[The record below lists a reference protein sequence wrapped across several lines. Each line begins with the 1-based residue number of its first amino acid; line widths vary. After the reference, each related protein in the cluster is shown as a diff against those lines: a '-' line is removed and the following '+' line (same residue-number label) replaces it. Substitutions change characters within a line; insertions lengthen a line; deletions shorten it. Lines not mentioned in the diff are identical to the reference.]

1 MKTLQRLLFLMTFMM
16 TAPAHAI
23 FGMGDIVY
31 DPSNFAQ
38 NITSAISEVTQELK
52 QVKQYTTQLRE
63 LMVAKQQLDDMVQNT
78 KQLTHF
84 NWDDAQDT
92 LSQLLGMTDT
102 IDQYKSQLGSFDSFL
117 GKFQTIDYYRDI
129 PCIGT
134 NDCTA
139 SDLDKLS
146 EIDGLGSDARKK
158 ANDALLRSVDLQQ
171 QTLKKDSEH
180 LRELQ
185 RDAQSSTGRL
195 QALQAGNELASEQ
208 TNQLLQIRELLV
220 AQQNALAI
228 QMAVQNDKEARA
240 ITLKEKFKS
249 GKYNFSKSKAW

>member
-16 TAPAHAI
+16 TAPTHAI

-78 KQLTHF
+78 QQLTKF
-84 NWDDAQDT
+84 NWDDAQGT

-102 IDQYKSQLGSFDSFL
+102 IDQYKSQLGSFDNFL
-117 GKFQTIDYYRDI
+117 GKFQTIDYYRNI
-129 PCIGT
+129 PCVGT

-139 SDLDKLS
+139 SDLDKLA
-146 EIDGLGSDARKK
+146 EIDSLGSDARKK

-171 QTLKKDSEH
+171 LTLKKDSEH

-195 QALQAGNELASEQ
+195 QALQAANELASEQ